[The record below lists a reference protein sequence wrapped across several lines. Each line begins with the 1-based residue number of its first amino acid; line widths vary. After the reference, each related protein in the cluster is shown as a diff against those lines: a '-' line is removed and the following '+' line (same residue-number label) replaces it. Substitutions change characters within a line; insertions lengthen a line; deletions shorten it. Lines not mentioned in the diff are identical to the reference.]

1 MCKNLEKRFDI
12 KLNDYMDARSSAY
25 YRVSTE
31 LAATKNVDMERAR
44 YDLEEHH
51 LVCASSPPGGLSA
64 FPLNKAP
71 RPLIGWNGSFLS
83 VKALLFA
90 IFSLCFAPSVV
101 VALSQDAPN
110 QAPTTRAHIGT
121 RLTTIM
127 GTVQEDG
134 DKLRFVT
141 EQRAWKVDNPEIL
154 KGHEGHYVHAAAYIY
169 PDKNLIHII
178 EVKIPTVRETREAD
192 IK

>member
-1 MCKNLEKRFDI
+1 MHRNANRLEWK
-12 KLNDYMDARSSAY
+12 
-25 YRVSTE
+25 
-31 LAATKNVDMERAR
+31 
-44 YDLEEHH
+44 
-51 LVCASSPPGGLSA
+51 
-64 FPLNKAP
+64 
-71 RPLIGWNGSFLS
+71 FLS
-83 VKALLFA
+83 LKTLLFV
-90 IFSLCFAPSVV
+90 IFSLYFAPGVI

-110 QAPTTRAHIGT
+110 QAPKTRADMGA

-127 GTVQEDG
+127 GTVQEG
-134 DKLRFVT
+134 GEKLRFVT

-178 EVKIPTVRETREAD
+178 EVKIPSPIETREAD